1 MHTKTIWIIN
11 HFAAT
16 PDMPGGTRH
25 YDFGVELAKRGYDV
39 TIFASDFNYMLRRRI
54 ELTAR
59 AQEHPAGVRL
69 VWIRSLTYKKNNWR
83 RAANMLSFA
92 LNVIAAG
99 IARKRPDVI
108 IGSSPH
114 LFAALSAYILAKLK
128 SSRFYLEVRDLWPQ
142 VLIEMRTVRRN
153 HGDKEARRRRE
164 DSRLETWDLRH
175 GTRNLGLESDVSC
188 LTSPVSTCLRGLALN
203 FLVFLLSRIE
213 AFLYRVA
220 YMVVAL
226 SEGVRNYIASC
237 GINTEKISVLPNGVY
252 LEEFQV
258 TEGRT
263 HVRERLGL
271 ADEFVVMYTGAHG
284 PANALE
290 TILDAA
296 SLMLHHP
303 ISSIQHPASRKIT
316 FVLVGDGP
324 CRDELQ
330 HIAQAKGLDNV
341 KMLPAVPKKSIPS
354 LLNAADALVITL
366 RSVELFSY
374 GVSPNKMFEYMA
386 SGKAILCAVNGEM
399 ANLVTSANAG
409 IAIQPENPEALVQG
423 ILSLIED
430 RRKCS
435 IYGVSGR
442 KFVEENFSRSCIVED
457 LVFILNTMG

>member
-1 MHTKTIWIIN
+1 MPHHLSAKRIWIIN
-11 HFAAT
+11 HFATT
-16 PDMPGGTRH
+16 PDVPGGTRH

-39 TIFASDFNYMLRRRI
+39 TIFASDFNYMLRKRI
-54 ELTAR
+54 KPKAR
-59 AQEHPAGVRL
+59 TQQHFAGVRFIW
-69 VWIRSLTYKKNNWR
+69 VRSLTYKKNNWR

-92 LNVIAAG
+92 LNVIVAG
-99 IARKRPDVI
+99 IALKRPDVI

-114 LFAALSAYILAKLK
+114 LFVALSAYILAKLK
-128 SSRFYLEVRDLWPQ
+128 GSRFYLEVRDLWPQ
-142 VLIEMRTVRRN
+142 VLIEM
-153 HGDKEARRRRE
+153 RRE

-188 LTSPVSTCLRGLALN
+188 LTSPVSKCLRGLALN
-203 FLVFLLSRIE
+203 LLILFLSTIE

-220 YMVVAL
+220 YMVIVL
-226 SEGVRNYIASC
+226 SEGVGNYIASR
-237 GINTEKISVLPNGVY
+237 GINTEKIPVLPNGVY

-258 TEGRT
+258 TESRMQ
-263 HVRERLGL
+263 VRERLGL

-296 SLMLHHP
+296 DLMLHN
-303 ISSIQHPASRKIT
+303 PASRNIA

-330 HIAQAKGLDNV
+330 RIAQTKGLDNV
-341 KMLPAVPKKSIPS
+341 KMLPAVPKKFIPS

-374 GVSPNKMFEYMA
+374 GVSPNKIFEYMA
-386 SGKAILCAVNGEM
+386 SGKPILCAINGEM
-399 ANLVTSANAG
+399 ADLVTSASAG
-409 IAIQPENPEALVQG
+409 VAVKPEDPEALVQA
-423 ILSLIED
+423 ILSFMED

-435 IYGVSGR
+435 IYGVNGLE
-442 KFVEENFSRSCIVED
+442 FVEKNFSRSRIVEGLISVLD
-457 LVFILNTMG
+457 CRV